1 MILSFLYFRFNNK
14 TKLIMHE
21 CIHNKQRKPIICPY
35 CEKSYA
41 RPDKL
46 KDHCATAHPDRPV
59 PKVPNVV
66 PEQQPK
72 ARERVPKAERPVTD
86 RDFRV
91 IDGEYKCPKC
101 PRMYKTLVQ
110 ARTHHT
116 VIHSKN
122 VRCEYCPAKYN
133 DRKGLYQHMFRKHPN
148 QPMPKDQVIANPF
161 VMSSLSHPPA
171 DPTEDP
177 LALPANP
184 SPAASNGLDVLQP
197 LKLPDG
203 SIRCPLC
210 PKTYTSAGGF
220 WIHKRNC
227 HPQWFNVTS
236 KSAAR
241 SPAPRAAEQPQPSN
255 QKFRCDLCGKVY
267 ASYASLYHHRKT
279 LHPHTM
285 KKGSGSGSSSPA
297 LMQAALQ
304 DYRNLARLAPKPSPM
319 VVNVGGGGVSHTC
332 LKCGKPFHSLKDLA
346 MHIEQKHQMG
356 GPNSE
361 LMAIENPLIN
371 NAFGE
376 VDISMVANGATN
388 ADGSPRKYREKCYK
402 CPQCGKAYNDAE
414 RLKNHIHD
422 RHTANFFD
430 DIEPNTDVVVKNHHS
445 KLGYEIYKILCV
457 YTTGMRM
464 KGVKLKYDPAEKNW
478 RLTEQIDKHVSK
490 RDVVMILTTL
500 KRCGEKRYKMD
511 DKEYMKMTTTVN
523 RVYMEE
529 KSLGDSNAND
539 DDENSGDD
547 PLAMT
552 GNTTSVIRHSGSMN
566 GGAAGA
572 RRYSAEDNDDFEDEN
587 DVEDVGEEGEE
598 DSEDGESGKI
608 NFIDICASDYIY

>member
-1 MILSFLYFRFNNK
+1 
-14 TKLIMHE
+14 MHE
-21 CIHNKQRKPIICPY
+21 GIHNKQRKPIICPY

-46 KDHCATAHPDRPV
+46 KDHCATAHPNRPV
-59 PKVPNVV
+59 PKVPDFV
-66 PEQQPK
+66 PEQPAK
-72 ARERVPKAERPVTD
+72 ARERVPKSERPVTD

-91 IDGEYKCPKC
+91 IDGEYKCPQC
-101 PRMYKTLVQ
+101 PRMYKTLIQ
-110 ARTHHT
+110 ARTHHS

-148 QPMPKDQVIANPF
+148 QPMPKDPVIANPF

-177 LALPANP
+177 LALPENP
-184 SPAASNGLDVLQP
+184 GSAVAASNGLDELQP

-220 WIHKRNC
+220 WIHKRNR
-227 HPQWFNVTS
+227 HPQWFNATS
-236 KSAAR
+236 KSAVR
-241 SPAPRAAEQPQPSN
+241 SPAPMVAEQPQPSG
-255 QKFRCDLCGKVY
+255 QKFWCELCGKVY

-279 LHPHTM
+279 IHPHTL
-285 KKGSGSGSSSPA
+285 KKGSSGGSSPA

-332 LKCGKPFHSLKDLA
+332 LKCGQPFHSLKDLA
-346 MHIEQKHQMG
+346 THIEQKHQMG

-371 NAFGE
+371 NVRMFGE
-376 VDISMVANGATN
+376 VDISPVRNGGATN

-422 RHTANFFD
+422 RHTAKFFD

-464 KGVKLKYDPAEKNW
+464 KGVKLRYDPAEKVW

-490 RDVVMILTTL
+490 RDVIMILTTL

-511 DKEYMKMTTTVN
+511 DQEYMKMTTTVN

-529 KSLGDSNAND
+529 KSVGRNTND
-539 DDENSGDD
+539 DEENSIED
-547 PLAMT
+547 PLALS
-552 GNTTSVIRHSGSMN
+552 GNAGGGVIRHTGSMN
-566 GGAAGA
+566 GVAANA
-572 RRYSAEDNDDFEDEN
+572 RRYSGEDNDDFEDEDGEEN
-587 DVEDVGEEGEE
+587 DVEDIGEEGEE
-598 DSEDGESGKI
+598 DSEDGESGKRK
-608 NFIDICASDYIY
+608 SHLKSK